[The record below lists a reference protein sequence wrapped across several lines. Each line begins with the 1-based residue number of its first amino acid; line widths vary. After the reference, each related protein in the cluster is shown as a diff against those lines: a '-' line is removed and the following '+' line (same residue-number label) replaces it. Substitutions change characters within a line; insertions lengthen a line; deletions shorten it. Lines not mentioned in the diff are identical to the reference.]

1 MSETPENNLPG
12 GDQISEA
19 FQKILQNP
27 DIISNVA
34 AAIGMP
40 LPSRENGVGEK
51 SGSGITAD
59 TDALTALTP
68 LFNSMSKKDAP
79 HKISSNQAS
88 LLRAL
93 KPYVND
99 NRCQAIDYIIRV
111 AEISQL
117 LKKIN

>member
-1 MSETPENNLPG
+1 MSETPENNLQN

-68 LFNSMSKKDAP
+68 LFNSIFCLRIANL
-79 HKISSNQAS
+79 SS
-88 LLRAL
+88 
-93 KPYVND
+93 
-99 NRCQAIDYIIRV
+99 IRIKLYLIYCV
-111 AEISQL
+111 
-117 LKKIN
+117 

>member
-1 MSETPENNLPG
+1 MSETPEANLPG

-40 LPSRENGVGEK
+40 IPGKKG
-51 SGSGITAD
+51 GISQQD
-59 TDALTALTP
+59 TGNASEAAEAISTIAP
-68 LFNSMSKKDAP
+68 LLSTMSKKDSS
-79 HKISSNQAS
+79 HKISSDQAC

-99 NRCQAIDYIIRV
+99 NRCQAIDYIIKI

-117 LKKIN
+117 MKKTN

>member
-1 MSETPENNLPG
+1 MSETPEANLSS

-40 LPSRENGVGEK
+40 MP
-51 SGSGITAD
+51 T
-59 TDALTALTP
+59 
-68 LFNSMSKKDAP
+68 KKDAP
-79 HKISSNQAS
+79 PQKSSVNTPEAAETISSLAPLLSTLSKKDSSHKISSNQAS
-88 LLRAL
+88 LLNAL

-99 NRCQAIDYIIRV
+99 NRCQAIDYIIKI

-117 LKKIN
+117 MKKTN